1 MALLK
6 QYIRDIKDFPKKGV
20 MYRDITPL
28 LLDPELMQ
36 HTLAMLVKSFVGQK
50 VDKVVGV
57 EARGFL
63 FGVLLAK
70 ELNVGF
76 IPMRKPGKLPYKTI
90 SAEYNLEYGSDRIQ
104 VHSDAIMPGER
115 ILMHD
120 DILATGGTA
129 SAACSLIEKL
139 GGEVLACSFLLELTE
154 MNGREKLKGYEVNA
168 LASY

>member
-1 MALLK
+1 
-6 QYIRDIKDFPKKGV
+6 
-20 MYRDITPL
+20 
-28 LLDPELMQ
+28 
-36 HTLAMLVKSFVGQK
+36 AMLVKSFAGQK

-168 LASY
+168 LAS

>member
-36 HTLAMLVKSFVGQK
+36 HTLAMLVKSFAGQK

-154 MNGREKLKGYEVNA
+154 MNGRVKLKGYEVNA
-168 LASY
+168 LACY

>member
-36 HTLAMLVKSFVGQK
+36 HTLAMLVKSFAGQK
-50 VDKVVGV
+50 VDKVVGI
-57 EARGFL
+57 EAKGFL